1 MANQDVVCQI
11 NYDTNAKINVVKKT
25 KKREFILVSTQSLS
39 IIYIHLFM
47 YIFSNFHLNG
57 GLIYQCIL
65 YTIEAKKDCSHL
77 GSICLWQAYVAIHR
91 NTTCYKNKK
100 RFMLRISKLFPRH
113 IIIFSPFHC
122 NRKMIELI
130 KFQLYASE
138 TNNNDLARRQ
148 MLS

>member
-1 MANQDVVCQI
+1 MLC
-11 NYDTNAKINVVKKT
+11 VKLIMTQMQKEMCLRN

-91 NTTCYKNKK
+91 NTTCYKI
-100 RFMLRISKLFPRH
+100 RLVLCWGFPNFFPKH

-138 TNNNDLARRQ
+138 TNNNALARRQ
-148 MLS
+148 ILS